1 MKLRYPAVAIC
12 LTLALAI
19 APVAL
24 RPAAAAE
31 APPGSKNFNS
41 PGSVPNY
48 FSNEAAPFVPSPNSH
63 TLPVE
68 PAPAAA
74 APAPAPERETPI
86 VVSPYPRQPAIRTV
100 TTVRTAR
107 DRQGRTVRTVTVR
120 RYQVAASAARGRAPA
135 RATRAV
141 RAAKGRSAAV
151 KVRPVSVGSSRRA
164 GRG

>member
-1 MKLRYPAVAIC
+1 MKLRYPAAALC

-19 APVAL
+19 G
-24 RPAAAAE
+24 PAAAAE

-63 TLPVE
+63 ALPAE

-100 TTVRTAR
+100 TTVRTTR

-120 RYQVAASAARGRAPA
+120 RYQVAASVAGGRAPA
-135 RATRAV
+135 RAAHTARAV
-141 RAAKGRSAAV
+141 KGRSAAV
-151 KVRPVSVGSSRRA
+151 KARPVSAGSSRRA